1 MKDKLNQTIE
11 GILHERQTRR
21 RYAAILLVLALIT
34 VLSVNWSLH
43 QQGLSMTADAAQAT
57 AETAMGDTAGQGSE
71 AMLTT
76 LDLPDGEY
84 AAAVQ
89 AAGTEIDM
97 SSYVTG
103 LSGSG
108 TKYDANGNLYS
119 SDLEMDFTFPESTVT
134 SSQLG
139 YYYEYPDGIII
150 PDGLLNNQNRDLYDG
165 VGKKAGTYRF
175 EKTENGKYRVYID
188 FDEKYV
194 TEQEGSAISGN
205 IKFSGQVDGSKG
217 DENGNIKIEGKDN
230 VTLEIP
236 KDEIT
241 YPDNET
247 NYYDIKTKKE
257 GSLSSDGK
265 TLTYTVYVY
274 SMKGTPDVIDFT
286 DTIKAAGL
294 TLGDPTDVTVVKQTV
309 KKYDSDPDGGGT
321 SQNDEKQTIDY
332 TYNKDSGELKMTL
345 PQIDPAEHHDAVPGG
360 ENEYDEYTRYKITY
374 TYAISDIGA
383 NAFADNTVT
392 SSSSKNETTVKAEDK
407 SHINVKTT
415 TTDAVI
421 EKTCTG
427 AGDGAGVDY
436 ITWTIKVNP
445 NGEDIAGATL
455 SDEMFKNIIWPH
467 LTIEPGNGYGYQQG
481 TDDDGNLIIKFT
493 ATENGENRNTYTITY
508 RTPMQSTWNGGE
520 NGTITNKATLT
531 DKKGDSQDATA
542 STTNVPSVRVD
553 KTMDGATENG
563 DNTVTINWTVKIT
576 VPSDYLPKGTVI
588 TDDPLHDRWNKE
600 DGKQYRTKE
609 QALAWIN
616 SLSWANAS
624 GDIGALGKPDL
635 EGMDVTFKGSD
646 GKDYT
651 LAEVQSSNDP
661 NLTYTIA
668 TITLNQD
675 LKTPEKAAYL
685 IFQYTTTADVTDAS
699 AEGTN
704 YYNTA
709 SVNNKYKD
717 DGVYTHKKSSITKT
731 DENNVTD
738 TTQKKNEDGT
748 LTWKIKVSLGKDTNS
763 LTITDKLPDGVTLV
777 GIAGEDKL
785 AQLDASIDN
794 DNGTV
799 SGTAGNYAVSGTY
812 QDNKLEL
819 TLNGTL
825 PSGTYTLVVTCKVDP
840 NSIDGYEKGT
850 TYIFKNE
857 ASASDDKGEIGD
869 ADQTQEWTEGVDDS
883 KIKTVDKSGKWDND
897 TRRVKYTITLNPTG
911 RDIVEGSESLKL
923 EDVFEYFPKIYGVPQ
938 DDFANGN
945 TGAAEEFALNAWL
958 VPDSVKLYRA
968 VSDGNGGLTK
978 GEEITN
984 WTWTVK
990 TGNGN
995 SGINTKTSTL
1005 VGTDLPDSTPLILEY
1020 DYQLESQMPKDYHS
1034 TGNLNVS
1041 NTAQLTGTGYKD
1053 GGKQNDVSWGKQESS
1068 GTVNTDIHGTLYKV
1082 SKGSYGKTLPGATF
1096 KLQQYNTT
1104 TSTYDDVEG
1113 VTYTTD
1119 NDGKFTVKRQKNTG
1133 DVQYEYNV
1141 LYRVVETAPPQGYLM
1156 PNDPESN
1163 AFYFYFS
1170 NEEDTTNILPTDLP
1184 AEAADLSKASKTV
1197 YVENESST
1205 TEVTINKQWLN
1216 QDGSTQTGHTGSIQ
1230 VKLYQIATTTPSGGG
1245 TATLSGEIK
1254 GFNEWNTYDWET
1266 SKNYWK
1272 AIEGR
1277 EFPAGTT
1284 IIFTLTKNKW
1294 VAGEPEIKVNG
1305 QVCEAVV
1312 TDFDS
1317 NNENYTYTFTLSSG
1331 SNTLSGLVPT
1341 QWAQMDGEYTL
1352 SELIVK
1358 EPENTG
1364 GSDTPAEPTK
1374 ILYGTYDITSGE
1386 NWSKTIS
1393 GLPTKGKDE
1402 KGNTVYYTYCIEE
1415 VGGENYNVS
1424 YDNNNGI
1431 ASGTITVKNT
1441 ESDSPSYVLPS
1452 TGGPGTT
1459 LFTTGGLALM
1469 GGALLYGYLEIR
1481 RKKREVKRSF

>member
-89 AAGTEIDM
+89 ANGTEIDM
-97 SSYVTG
+97 GKYVTG
-103 LSGSG
+103 LSGEG
-108 TKYDANGNLYS
+108 TKYDASGNLYS

-134 SSQLG
+134 SGQLG

-150 PDGLLNNQNRDLYDG
+150 PGGLLNNQNRDLLDSD
-165 VGKKAGTYRF
+165 GKKAGTYRF

-188 FDEKYV
+188 FDPTYV
-194 TEQEGSAISGN
+194 TEQGDSAISGN
-205 IKFSGQVDGSKG
+205 INFSGQVDGSKG
-217 DENGNIKIEGKDN
+217 DENGNIKIEGKDG

-236 KDEIT
+236 KDQIT
-241 YPDNET
+241 YPGNET
-247 NYYDIKTKKE
+247 NRYDIKTKKE

-294 TLGDPTDVTVVKQTV
+294 TLGDPTDVTVKKQTV
-309 KKYDSDPDGGGT
+309 KKYPNDRDGEGT
-321 SQNDEKQTIDY
+321 LQNEETINTNPGDY
-332 TYNKDSGELKMTL
+332 TYNKGTLSMTL
-345 PQIDPAEHHDAVPGG
+345 PKIDPATH
-360 ENEYDEYTRYKITY
+360 NEATSTELANDEYTRYKITY
-374 TYAISDIGA
+374 TYAISDIGD
-383 NAFADNTVT
+383 NAFADNAVT
-392 SSSSKNETTVKAEDK
+392 SSSSKNGTTVKAEDK
-407 SHINVKTT
+407 SHINVNTT
-415 TTDAVI
+415 TADADI
-421 EKTCTG
+421 EKTGTG
-427 AGDGAGVDY
+427 AGEGAGVDY

-445 NGEDIAGATL
+445 NEKDIAGATL

-467 LTIEPGNGYGYQQG
+467 ITINPGDGWNYV
-481 TDDDGNLIIKFT
+481 TDADNNVTGIKFL
-493 ATENGENRNTYTITY
+493 ATENGENHKTYTISY
-508 RTPMQSTWNGGE
+508 RTPMQSTWNNGQ
-520 NGTITNKATLT
+520 NGTITNKATIT
-531 DKKGDSQDATA
+531 DKDGNSQDATA
-542 STTNVPSVRVD
+542 DATNVPPVRVD

-563 DNTVTINWTVKIT
+563 NNTVTINWTVKIT
-576 VPSDYLPKGTVI
+576 VPSDYLPEGTVI
-588 TDDPLHDRWNKE
+588 TDDPTHDHW
-600 DGKQYRTKE
+600 GGTGGTQYRTKE

-635 EGMDVTFKGSD
+635 EGMDVKFKGSD

-651 LAEVQSSNDP
+651 LAEVQSSNDSS
-661 NLTYTIA
+661 LTYTIA
-668 TITLNQD
+668 TITLKQD
-675 LKTPEKAAYL
+675 LQTPAKAAYL
-685 IFQYTTTADVTDAS
+685 MFHYTTTADVTDAS
-699 AEGTN
+699 ATGTN

-709 SVNNKYKD
+709 SVNDKYKD

-777 GIAGEDKL
+777 SIAGEDKL
-785 AQLDASIDN
+785 AQLNASI

-799 SGTAGNYAVSGTY
+799 SGTAGNYTVSGTY

-819 TLNGTL
+819 TLTNGTL
-825 PSGTYTLVVTCKVDP
+825 PSGMYTLVVTCKVDTG
-840 NSIDGYEKGT
+840 SIDGYEKGK
-850 TYIFKNE
+850 TYTFTNE
-857 ASASDDKGEIGD
+857 ASASDDKGEIGN

-897 TRRVKYTITLNPTG
+897 TRRIKYTITLNPTG

-923 EDVFEYFPKIYGVPQ
+923 EDVFEYFPKIYGKTQ
-938 DDFANGN
+938 EDYENG
-945 TGAAEEFALNAWL
+945 TGPETEFDLNAWL

-978 GEEITN
+978 GDEITN

-990 TGNGN
+990 TGNGEN
-995 SGINTKTSTL
+995 GKKASTL

-1020 DYQLESQMPKDYHS
+1020 DYQLESQMPKDWHS
-1034 TGNLNVS
+1034 SNNLIVS
-1041 NTAQLTGTGYKD
+1041 NNAQLTGTGYKD

-1254 GFNEWNTYDWET
+1254 GFNSWGNYDWET
-1266 SKNYWK
+1266 SQNYWK
-1272 AIEGR
+1272 AIEGK
-1277 EFPAGTT
+1277 EYPAGTT
-1284 IIFTLTKNKW
+1284 ISFTLKKSVW
-1294 VAGEPEIKVNG
+1294 VTGEPEIKVNG

-1317 NNENYTYTFTLSSG
+1317 NNKNYTYTFTLSSG
-1331 SNTLSGLVPT
+1331 ANKLSGLVPT

-1374 ILYGTYDITSGE
+1374 TLYDTYDITSGE

-1402 KGNTVYYTYCIEE
+1402 NGNTVYYTYCIEE
-1415 VGGENYNVS
+1415 VGGENYDVS
-1424 YDNNNGI
+1424 YDNNGGI